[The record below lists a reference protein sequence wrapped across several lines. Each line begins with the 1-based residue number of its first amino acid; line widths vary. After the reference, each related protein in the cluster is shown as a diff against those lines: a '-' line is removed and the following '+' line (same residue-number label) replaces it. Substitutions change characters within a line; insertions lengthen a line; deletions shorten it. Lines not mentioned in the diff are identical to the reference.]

1 MRPEDRRRLLAMQLA
16 QARSQPSVV
25 RTVTFHDGEAK
36 ANWLD
41 ANATLDARLPET
53 RSLATRFAMQRIH
66 DPNDKE
72 ALARDIHA
80 WVRDCIRYVNDP
92 AGEELSDSDQ
102 VLAAG
107 FGDCDDKARLF
118 VALCRAIGIESRIRP
133 CFEGDDFV
141 HVQAECNVGR
151 PKRWHI
157 VELIVRDVAFGEKPP
172 KKSVMT

>member
-1 MRPEDRRRLLAMQLA
+1 MIHDAKKLIAAQLR
-16 QARSQPSVV
+16 QLTKTTGTVRS
-25 RTVTFHDGEAK
+25 VTFADAEAK

-53 RSLATRFAMQRIH
+53 RRLALCFAKSPVH

-80 WVRDCIRYVNDP
+80 WVRDCIKYVNDP

-107 FGDCDDKARLF
+107 CGDCDDKARLF
-118 VALCRAIGIESRIRP
+118 VALCRSIGIESRIRP
-133 CFEGDDFV
+133 CFDGPDFV
-141 HVQAECNVGR
+141 HVQAEACVGR
-151 PKRWHI
+151 PKRWQI
-157 VELIVRDVAFGEKPP
+157 VELIVRGVAFGEKPP
-172 KKSVMT
+172 RRAVLT